1 MTNSANPLQE
11 SLDNQENVNGKTLQE
26 INEIEG
32 RAVQIAEESGG
43 LEPGKTYHKPKTKT
57 EEAQN
62 SDLAKDSSEDDEKN
76 ENEDGSSAEENVD
89 TEYTV
94 IINGER
100 ITLTTDKWGS
110 SLVDKLEGHGIHIQK
125 NGDIAV
131 LSGKGGKGKACG
143 GRLLINTKNG
153 QITKSGPIVQDV
165 TADSKSSTEDDGSID
180 SKDAGN
186 SQVAYS
192 GSFSG
197 DYVVE
202 IQGELYVKARD
213 IVLDATDTLTLRGTK
228 IIVQADE
235 WVEEKG
241 LEKSKVDSVEEEIT
255 SQRTSEVK
263 EDTAKQ
269 YDTRATQK
277 VVGSGHINQRV
288 KCDYQLLVDGI
299 ANIQVMA
306 QLVTA
311 PLVQRNGNLGL
322 MIGVNSSKGQGYGI
336 RLSAA
341 SFLDFAAGSGNISLS
356 TARGIH
362 LDTQVMETDQGVN
375 GQDTTAA
382 GIGEIKVDAAKG
394 FNLTSWKEDI
404 NIETHKTA
412 GGKVKITG
420 KEGIEVESTTGD
432 FIVTAA
438 KIYLN

>member
-1 MTNSANPLQE
+1 MTSSGNPLQE
-11 SLDNQENVNGKTLQE
+11 SLDNQEKIIADKSGNTLEE
-26 INEIEG
+26 INEKEG
-32 RAVQIAEESGG
+32 KYDNVEFKK
-43 LEPGKTYHKPKTKT
+43 GKQYHNPTTKT

-143 GRLLINTKNG
+143 GRLLINTKSG
-153 QITKSGPIVQDV
+153 QITKSGPIVEDV
-165 TADSKSSTEDDGSID
+165 TASSSSATEDGSGTTEG
-180 SKDAGN
+180 AAN

-197 DYVVE
+197 DHEVE
-202 IQGELYVKARD
+202 VQGTKYVKARD
-213 IVLDATDTLTLRGTK
+213 IVLDATDTLTLRGNK

-269 YDTRATQK
+269 YDTRATQN

-288 KCDYQLLVDGI
+288 KGDYQLLVDGI

-375 GQDTTAA
+375 GADTTAA

-412 GGKVKITG
+412 GGKVMIKG
-420 KEGIEVESTTGD
+420 KEGVEVESTTGD
-432 FIVTAA
+432 FKVTAA